1 MTDLEE
7 LLRSIPVEVIEVI
20 DDREIKAQVAI
31 RTYYVYIKAFT
42 IKTGDLD
49 ELKKRQ
55 DDLPAF
61 KDLQR
66 SKKID
71 FGQLKQSLYR
81 GWLTLKALK
90 LLPVSDYPELATT
103 ANFWAPVQAY
113 YAAHGLGMAA
123 LVALGDNPPQNHR
136 SFRAAATN
144 QIVNRLLP
152 YPFNI
157 RCKGNPSEKKGVA
170 VAFENCSVDVA
181 KVRKT
186 SSLEN
191 PFYSNQEA
199 LIAKALMTT
208 RNRLLAEMFNDA
220 RRKKIKKGKIR
231 RNLPSSEKTQIA
243 GKLHPTS
250 IFDFLYRIRVRSNY
264 DDPEMYIYGQGD
276 EATAQ
281 NHYRNLLSLTGSLA
295 AVLERIIEKQSGARL
310 FQQLKDDFR

>member
-7 LLRSIPVEVIEVI
+7 LLAGIPVEVI
-20 DDREIKAQVAI
+20 DDREIEAQVAI

-42 IKTGDLD
+42 IKTGDID
-49 ELKKRQ
+49 ELKTRQ
-55 DDLPAF
+55 DDLQAF
-61 KDLQR
+61 KHLQR
-66 SKKID
+66 SKKIK

-90 LLPVSDYPELATT
+90 VLPVGDYPELATT

-113 YAAHGLGMAA
+113 YASHGLGMAT
-123 LVALGDNPPQNHR
+123 LIALGDDPPQNHR
-136 SFRAAATN
+136 AFRAAMTN
-144 QIVNRLLP
+144 QIVKRLIP

-157 RCKGNPSEKKGVA
+157 TCQGNSSEKKGTA
-170 VAFENCSVDVA
+170 VAFHNCSVDVA
-181 KVRKT
+181 EVRKT
-186 SSLEN
+186 SNLEN

-199 LIAKALMTT
+199 LIAKALMST
-208 RNRLLAEMFNDA
+208 RNRLLAEMFNEA

-243 GKLHPTS
+243 EKLHRTS
-250 IFDFLYRIRVRSNY
+250 VFDFLYRIRVRSNY

-281 NHYRNLLSLTGSLA
+281 NHYENLVQMTCSLA
-295 AVLERIIEKQSGARL
+295 RLMERIIEKKIGADA
-310 FQQLKDDFR
+310 FQGFVKEFEK

>member
-1 MTDLEE
+1 MTDLDE
-7 LLRSIPVEVIEVI
+7 LLGGIPSEPI
-20 DDREIKAQVAI
+20 DDREIEAQVAI

-42 IKTGDLD
+42 IKTGDLE

-55 DDLPAF
+55 DDLQAF
-61 KDLQR
+61 KNLTV
-66 SKKID
+66 SKTNKVD
-71 FGQLKQSLYR
+71 RVKQSLYR

-90 LLPVSDYPELATT
+90 VLPVSDYPALATT

-123 LVALGDNPPQNHR
+123 LAALGDNPPQNHR

-144 QIVNRLLP
+144 QIVNRLIP

-157 RCKGNPSEKKGVA
+157 SCTGNPSEKKGVA
-170 VAFENCSVDVA
+170 VAFEDCSVDVA

-191 PFYSNQEA
+191 PFYSNQEG

-220 RRKKIKKGKIR
+220 RRKKIKKGKMR
-231 RNLPSSEKTQIA
+231 RNLPSSEKTVIA

-281 NHYRNLLSLTGSLA
+281 NHYKNLLQLTADLA
-295 AVLERIIEKQSGARL
+295 AVLERVIERKVGVDGFQRL
-310 FQQLKDDFR
+310 VTEFGK

>member
-1 MTDLEE
+1 MTDQDE
-7 LLRSIPVEVIEVI
+7 LLASIPVEPI
-20 DDREIKAQVAI
+20 DDRETEAQVAI
-31 RTYYVYIKAFT
+31 RTYYVYIQAFR

-49 ELKKRQ
+49 QLKKQQ

-61 KDLQR
+61 KNLQVAR
-66 SKKID
+66 TIRTDRVKE
-71 FGQLKQSLYR
+71 SLYR

-113 YAAHGLGMAA
+113 YAAHGLGMAV
-123 LVALGDNPPQNHR
+123 LIALGADPPQNHR
-136 SFRAAATN
+136 AFRAAATN
-144 QIVNRLLP
+144 QIVNRLIP
-152 YPFNI
+152 YPFSI
-157 RCKGNPSEKKGVA
+157 TCKGNPSEKKGLA
-170 VAFENCSVDVA
+170 VAFENCLVDVL

-191 PFYSNQEA
+191 PLYSNQEA

-208 RNRLLAEMFNDA
+208 RSRLLAEMFNAA
-220 RRKKIKKGKIR
+220 RGKNVKKGKRR
-231 RNLPSSEKTQIA
+231 RNLTSTEKTKIA

-281 NHYRNLLSLTGSLA
+281 SHYKNLVQLTSDLGV
-295 AVLERIIEKQSGARL
+295 VLERIIERKIGAEELQKLRQE
-310 FQQLKDDFR
+310 FKA